1 MNKNKKVPSI
11 YFKKESGHNRL
22 LQGGNIL
29 NLCDYSLVTNR
40 QPKMSNLLCIEDTK
54 SPSHVYLICNFL
66 ETNRALGS
74 NTTISLGNL
83 PNVDPFH
90 DCYGSVAETYPLAE
104 GLDAF
109 RSSSVCRQRY
119 VLTVGLVK
127 QDRPSF
133 HGGSSHITLCY
144 KKKKNENLTRLCRG
158 NVISIV

>member
-1 MNKNKKVPSI
+1 
-11 YFKKESGHNRL
+11 
-22 LQGGNIL
+22 
-29 NLCDYSLVTNR
+29 
-40 QPKMSNLLCIEDTK
+40 MSNLLCIEDTK

-119 VLTVGLVK
+119 VLTVGLVE

-144 KKKKNENLTRLCRG
+144 KKKKKRKFNTVMSWKRNIDHFSMSVKRTENSRSFHTNAQFFLSL
-158 NVISIV
+158 SITFG